1 MSSPTVP
8 PLPDLLEAVRDVA
21 RRAGDL
27 AVGAM
32 AEAEGELK
40 EDLTFV
46 TVVDRQVEQFLY
58 RELTDLAPGLGFL
71 GEEYGRRGEASERFW
86 IVDPIDGTNN
96 LIYGLPSWGISIGLA
111 EGGDSV
117 LGVYHLPIT
126 RETFSA
132 YRGGGAF
139 LNGDRIRPREA
150 TPLHHQDCVGITSVA
165 ARRLDLRPVVGYL
178 RLLGSI
184 GSEVVYTARGAL
196 YGCIS
201 LGDKLVDM
209 GAVDC
214 IAREAGCE
222 FIYLSG
228 RPFRLGE
235 WIDAPPP
242 DEPLL
247 IGPDWAIQELR
258 EKLKDR

>member
-1 MSSPTVP
+1 MSLSTVP
-8 PLPDLLEAVRDVA
+8 PLPDLLEAVKDIA

-32 AEAEGELK
+32 AQVEGELK

-58 RELTDLAPGLGFL
+58 RELTALAPGLGFL

-96 LIYGLPSWGISIGLA
+96 LIYGLPSWGISVGLV

-117 LGVYHLPIT
+117 LGVYYLPIT
-126 RETFSA
+126 REMFYA
-132 YRGGGAF
+132 HREGGAF
-139 LNGDRIRPREA
+139 LNGSRIRPREE
-150 TPLHHQDCVGITSVA
+150 TPLHHQDCIGITSIG

-201 LGDKLVDM
+201 MGDKLVDM

-214 IAREAGCE
+214 IAREAGCQLV
-222 FIYLSG
+222 YLSG
-228 RPFRLGE
+228 RPFRLQD
-235 WIDAPPP
+235 WIEGPPP
-242 DEPLL
+242 AEPML
-247 IGPDWAIQELR
+247 IGPEWAVRELR
-258 EKLKDR
+258 EKLKER